1 MRADFKQESFAE
13 GCFNKIFQGVSFKG
27 IGLELAKVKEIVEVK
42 RIENYNLPLL
52 MFLLKD
58 DMSPPGYN

>member
-1 MRADFKQESFAE
+1 MRVNFQEESFNE
-13 GCFNKIFQGVSFKG
+13 KSFNRTFQRVSFKG